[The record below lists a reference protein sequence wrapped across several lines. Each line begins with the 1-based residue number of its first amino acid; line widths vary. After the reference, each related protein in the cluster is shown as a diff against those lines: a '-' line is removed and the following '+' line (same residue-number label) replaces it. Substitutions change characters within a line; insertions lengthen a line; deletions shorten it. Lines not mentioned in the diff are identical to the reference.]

1 MPLIRS
7 ACLAPAHAWAAPDS
21 DDLQA
26 VSDLIRNGAWSSNP
40 HGADLSPEALAWLA
54 PSQRSH
60 QANEIPFGVWE
71 ELCFA
76 AGLGVL
82 SEIGVSPRLLTA

>member
-26 VSDLIRNGAWSSNP
+26 VADLIRTGAWSNTP
-40 HGADLSPEALAWLA
+40 RGADLSPEGLAWLA
-54 PSQRSH
+54 PSQRPR
-60 QANEIPFGVWE
+60 QAHEIPFRIWE